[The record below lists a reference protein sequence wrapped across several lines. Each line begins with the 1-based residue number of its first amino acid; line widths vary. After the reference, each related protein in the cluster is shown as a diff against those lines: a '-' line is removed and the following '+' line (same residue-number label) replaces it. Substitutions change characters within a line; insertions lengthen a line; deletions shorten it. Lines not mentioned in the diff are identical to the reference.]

1 MKLLPLFGIGSTFAF
16 SKTENAYALGDSTA
30 GCLVCEYVNIA
41 NTEQLAIDALE
52 DNTSTIPCIAAKTN
66 GTALADATTLA
77 STYPGYTLETTSGK
91 HCVATFFMF
100 EAKDMNNK
108 VIYGV
113 RRTVAES
120 EIANGNRVDVDHYD
134 GVKGYQ
140 LTGSAAH
147 LNVMFTDRAEAD
159 SQFFAMDGRDD
170 YVDDS
175 ATDAA
180 ISTTSIQ
187 VQTET
192 RCLVCHGSQEFTS
205 YPSQAAEITMPCWN
219 PSGSNSF
226 QTDVTASLD
235 PTKYCIPSDTG
246 LCYTKTFQYGTKDSR
261 GVTTSNWMVISR
273 GCVEADDSATQ
284 NTATGDILTGNTRS
298 VSNAMM
304 NIRMYAATNSASKA
318 KDNAKYPDNDVADQ
332 TFFQAT
338 AAHVEPMLKATD
350 YDIRPLTVQFSSPDG
365 SGKPDAPTYADSIF
379 DELECLQCVTP
390 IGNTDNTNDCVNA
403 KTTGRVKCKTL
414 SCSSISSAYKLGE
427 DASENFYYSKR
438 GCTADPD
445 DGTTDGEQA
454 QADKF
459 VVPDGWTN
467 IKQQNQRSTTANGNT
482 GRASTVST
490 AQIFDCFSC
499 ESTFSTTLSGANA
512 GEPTYDSVKSKDNA
526 LCWQTFSPT
535 QDSSTTATGTSGSC
549 TGRCFVSA
557 YKYKQNTGTTK
568 LPATEYNWYVKRGCD
583 QEGLMIDS
591 SSPADDIYGV
601 EVTNRVC
608 DYSNGTLC
616 NGNVAAYETTLEIQT
631 QTARLLQCFQCETAP
646 GNTDKEDK
654 CYTVLSTEKAE
665 NCPDLSYTS
674 CVTTQSS
681 YTVDGSAVYNIK
693 RGCHKGDRAE
703 ESALVPG
710 FTNVKSTT
718 EYCSSGSCNKAAGDS
733 SDELTEAVA
742 ETVTAGPDGPD
753 TSGASIA
760 QIFVALNAV
769 LLAALL

>member
-1 MKLLPLFGIGSTFAF
+1 MFFKPAS
-16 SKTENAYALGDSTA
+16 ED
-30 GCLVCEYVNIA
+30 
-41 NTEQLAIDALE
+41 QLA
-52 DNTSTIPCIAAKTN
+52 NAA
-66 GTALADATTLA
+66 TLA
-77 STYPGYTLETTSGK
+77 STYPGYTLETTAGK

-113 RRTVAES
+113 RRTTAES

-140 LTGSAAH
+140 LTGTEAFK
-147 LNVMFTDRAEAD
+147 NVMFTDRSEAN
-159 SQFFAMDGRDD
+159 SQFFSMDGRDD
-170 YVDDS
+170 YVDHS

-180 ISTTSIQ
+180 VSTTSIQ

-192 RCLVCHGSQEFTS
+192 RCLVCHGSQEFS
-205 YPSQAAEITMPCWN
+205 NYPSQAAEITMPCWN

-226 QTDVTASLD
+226 QTDTTASLD

-246 LCYTKTFQYGTKDSR
+246 LCYTKTFQYGTKDAR

-273 GCVEADDSATQ
+273 GCVESDDVATQ
-284 NTATGDILTGNTRS
+284 NTDTGDILTGNTRS
-298 VSNAMM
+298 VSNAYM
-304 NIRMYAATNSASKA
+304 NVRMYAATNSASKA

-338 AAHVEPMLKATD
+338 VAKVDALDLADGDNDSITAANAPATE
-350 YDIRPLTVQFSSPDG
+350 YDIRPLTIQFSSPDG
-365 SGKPDAPTYADSIF
+365 SGKPDAPTYANSIF

-414 SCSSISSAYKLGE
+414 SCSSISAAYKLGE

-445 DGTTDGEQA
+445 DGTSDGEQA
-454 QADKF
+454 QADEF
-459 VVPDGWTN
+459 VVPSGFTN

-512 GEPTYDSVKSKDNA
+512 GEPTYDAVKSKDNA

-557 YKYKQNTGTTK
+557 YKYKQSTGTTK

-583 QEGLMIDS
+583 QSGLMIDS
-591 SSPADDIYGV
+591 SSPAAEIYGV

-646 GNTDKEDK
+646 GNNDKEDK

-681 YTVDGSAVYNIK
+681 YTVDGAAVYNIK

-733 SDELTEAVA
+733 SDELIEAVA
-742 ETVTAGPDGPD
+742 ETVTAAPDGAD
-753 TSGASIA
+753 SGASIA